1 MEVYNS
7 KCNFMSVG
15 TDSSDTTI
23 SIYIHLRKNTNFKP
37 KKKSAEMQAGH
48 NTVQQILNNISQNV

>member
-1 MEVYNS
+1 MQFYECRNRLFRYNY
-7 KCNFMSVG
+7 KHIY
-15 TDSSDTTI
+15 SSEKEYKFQT
-23 SIYIHLRKNTNFKP
+23 